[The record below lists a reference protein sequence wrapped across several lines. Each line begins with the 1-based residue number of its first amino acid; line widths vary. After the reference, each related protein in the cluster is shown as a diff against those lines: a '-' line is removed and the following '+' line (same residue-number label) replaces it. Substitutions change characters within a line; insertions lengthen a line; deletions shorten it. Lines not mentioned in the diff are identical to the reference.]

1 MSGYEGFA
9 GASTGPREAT
19 GAAGLSDEHLVRRLK
34 KLLLDEVDLHEL
46 GRLDEAQRRG
56 RLSRV
61 LTHMVSNEGIIL
73 SSRERT
79 SLIQRVVDEA
89 VGLGVLEPILADSS
103 VSEIMINGHDT
114 IYVERLDAPVGGTVR
129 LAEVLLVG
137 GEGEAKVGSP
147 LLSQAAVVGTV
158 LGEGRD
164 KKVRVFKYKKRKH
177 YRRTRGH
184 RQSYTALRIDSI
196 EL

>member
-1 MSGYEGFA
+1 MYAIVRA
-9 GASTGPREAT
+9 GG
-19 GAAGLSDEHLVRRLK
+19 K
-34 KLLLDEVDLHEL
+34 
-46 GRLDEAQRRG
+46 QY
-56 RLSRV
+56 RV
-61 LTHMVSNEGIIL
+61 QQG
-73 SSRERT
+73 
-79 SLIQRVVDEA
+79 
-89 VGLGVLEPILADSS
+89 
-103 VSEIMINGHDT
+103 DT